1 MSRTILRSVSVSSL
15 ILAAVSFTATAA
27 EGPDRTYETIWM
39 IQADENQIGTRRVA
53 VGSPIIEQ
61 RLLPFGLAETVEDI
75 RSGSGD
81 VLVEKGRQLF
91 QLRVAT
97 GKTFCVVEV
106 PRPSFYRSFMLGG
119 GNLQLCLIDSDDDG
133 VFDGHFNGGNPM
145 RGVPF
150 INGRQPRKPKQA
162 MGRYSLLTPDQF
174 SQPYT
179 VRLSL
184 VSADVSAKGDSRI
197 SYRIDFGDEVTRQKL
212 TNFISGGIGHTEIL
226 DAQWNALEIGDDVV
240 KVDVTRPMPS
250 QPFQAVRITTYR

>member
-1 MSRTILRSVSVSSL
+1 MFWTIARTVSALSL
-15 ILAAVSFTATAA
+15 MGGVLSFGAAAA
-27 EGPDRTYETIWM
+27 ENPDRRYETIWV
-39 IQADENQIGTRRVA
+39 IHADESQTGTRNVA

-75 RSGSGD
+75 RSASGD

-119 GNLQLCLIDSDDDG
+119 GNLQLCLIDGDDDG

-150 INGRQPRKPKQA
+150 INGKQPRNPKQA
-162 MGRYSLLTPDQF
+162 TGRYSLLTPDQF
-174 SQPYT
+174 APPYT
-179 VRLSL
+179 VRVSL

-197 SYRIDFGDEVTRQKL
+197 SYRIDFGDDVTRQKL

-226 DAQWNALEIGDDVV
+226 DAQWNALEIGDDAV
-240 KVDVTRPMPS
+240 KVDVMRAMPT
-250 QPFQAVRITTYR
+250 QPFQAVRTITYR